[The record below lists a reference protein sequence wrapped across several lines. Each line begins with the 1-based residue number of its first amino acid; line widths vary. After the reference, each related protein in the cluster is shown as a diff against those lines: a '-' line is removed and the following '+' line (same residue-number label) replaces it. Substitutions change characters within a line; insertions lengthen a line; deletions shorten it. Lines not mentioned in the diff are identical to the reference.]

1 MLVHRATAVS
11 HRADR
16 SLRSTGRARHLLR
29 SQRAPFDQ
37 ERARRGRARHARVGR
52 APAQTHAT
60 PETASR
66 RQSSLLP
73 VVSAG
78 APTSSIALT
87 RANAVCP
94 PSVRPDVRLLDRFR
108 RRATHNRP
116 VPRLSTFYG
125 IVIWRIVIWMYRPDH
140 PPPHFH
146 AQYGEDVAQI
156 ELGTLRVL
164 AGSLPPR
171 ALRLVRQWARL
182 HTHELTEL
190 GARSAA

>member
-1 MLVHRATAVS
+1 M
-11 HRADR
+11 
-16 SLRSTGRARHLLR
+16 
-29 SQRAPFDQ
+29 
-37 ERARRGRARHARVGR
+37 
-52 APAQTHAT
+52 
-60 PETASR
+60 
-66 RQSSLLP
+66 
-73 VVSAG
+73 
-78 APTSSIALT
+78 
-87 RANAVCP
+87 
-94 PSVRPDVRLLDRFR
+94 LDRFR

-125 IVIWRIVIWMYRPDH
+125 IVIWMYRPDH

-182 HTHELTEL
+182 HTDELAENWERAQQL
-190 GARSAA
+190 EPLVPVEPLP